1 MVDAPLRVL
10 FATAECAPLV
20 KTGGLGD
27 VSAALPVALR
37 QRGVDVRVL
46 LPGYRP
52 VLDALRSRPNRSARP
67 FTFLAHAGESRLIE
81 AELPGGVPL
90 IVLDHPSLYDRPGGP
105 YQDEG
110 RADWPDNPLRFGLLS
125 KAAAVLAGDAG
136 PFGWKPEVVH
146 CNDWHSA
153 MCPAY
158 LKLSGS
164 AGSFCASVMTV
175 HNLAHQGLCGSDWL
189 GRIELPPEGFTPDG
203 FEFHGWV
210 SFLKAGLQF
219 ADAITTV
226 SPTYAREIQTD
237 EGGVGLGGVL
247 RGRHAA
253 LAGIL
258 NGIDTGEWNPAQ
270 DPLIARRYDR
280 DALDSKRANTT
291 ALRAEFGLEDRPAVP
306 LFAVVSRLVE
316 QKGIDLVADIAPRLA
331 ALPGQLVML
340 GEGDSGLERR
350 LAALA
355 ASHPGQIAVQIG
367 FDTALAHRIEA
378 GADAFLMPS
387 RFEPC
392 GMNQMYSQRYGTL
405 PVVRRTGGLADTV
418 VDCTRQTLADGSATG
433 FVFDD
438 PAAEALYAACERAF
452 RLFCDD
458 PAAWRKL
465 QVAAMTRDFSW
476 DASASRY
483 EQLYGALT
491 QRRAAVA
498 AAAH

>member
-1 MVDAPLRVL
+1 MIDAQLRVL

-27 VSAALPVALR
+27 VSAALPIALR
-37 QRGVDVRVL
+37 KRGVDVRVL

-52 VLDALRSRPNRSARP
+52 VLDALRSLAHARVRPC
-67 FTFLAHAGESRLIE
+67 TMLAHAGQSRLIE
-81 AELPGGVPL
+81 VQLPNGIPL
-90 IVLDHPSLYDRPGGP
+90 IAIDHPSLYDRPGSP

-125 KAAAVLAGDAG
+125 KAAAMLAGDAS
-136 PFGWKPEVVH
+136 PLGWKPDVVH
-146 CNDWHSA
+146 CNDWHAA
-153 MCPAY
+153 MCAAY
-158 LKLSGS
+158 LRSRGS
-164 AGSFCASVMTV
+164 AGSRRPSMLTV

-189 GRIELPPEGFTPDG
+189 GRIGLSGEGFTPDG
-203 FEFHGWV
+203 FEFHGRV

-247 RGRHAA
+247 RARQAA

-258 NGIDTGEWNPAQ
+258 NGIDVEEWDPAR

-280 DALDSKRANTT
+280 DSLDSKGANAA
-291 ALRAEFGLEDRPAVP
+291 ALRAEFRLENRPAVP
-306 LFAVVSRLVE
+306 LFAVVSRLVG
-316 QKGIDLVADIAPRLA
+316 QKGIDLVADIATRLV
-331 ALPGQLVML
+331 ALPVQLLIL
-340 GEGDSGLERR
+340 GEGESDLERR
-350 LAALA
+350 LVGLA
-355 ASHPGQIAVQIG
+355 TSHPRQIAVRIG
-367 FDTALAHRIEA
+367 FDAALAHRIEA

-405 PVVRRTGGLADTV
+405 PIVRRTGGLADTV
-418 VDCTRQTLADGSATG
+418 VDCTPSSLAEGRATG
-433 FVFDD
+433 FAFDE
-438 PAAEALYAACERAF
+438 PSAEALYAACERAARVF
-452 RLFCDD
+452 RHD

-465 QVAAMTRDFSW
+465 QVAAMARDFSW

-483 EQLYGALT
+483 QQLYGALT
-491 QRRAAVA
+491 QRTVTA
-498 AAAH
+498 AAGAH

>member
-27 VSAALPVALR
+27 VSAALPMALR

-52 VLDALRSRPNRSARP
+52 VLDALRLRANLPACP
-67 FTFLAHAGESRLIE
+67 ITILAHAGGSRLIE

-125 KAAAVLAGDAG
+125 KAAAMLAGAAN
-136 PFGWKPEVVH
+136 PFAWKPDVVH
-146 CNDWHSA
+146 CNDWHAA
-153 MCPAY
+153 MGPVY
-158 LKLSGS
+158 LRSVGS
-164 AGSFCASVMTV
+164 AAAGCASVMTV
-175 HNLAHQGLCGSDWL
+175 HNLAYQGLCGAEWL
-189 GRIELPPEGFTPDG
+189 GRLELPAGTFTPGG
-203 FEFHGWV
+203 FEYHGLI
-210 SFLKAGLQF
+210 SFLKAGIQF

-237 EGGVGLGGVL
+237 AGGLGLGGVL
-247 RGRHAA
+247 RARHAA
-253 LAGIL
+253 LVGIL

-270 DPLIARRYDR
+270 DPLIARRYDHDSL
-280 DALDSKRANTT
+280 DAKRPNAT

-306 LFAVVSRLVE
+306 LLAVVSRLVE

-331 ALPGQLVML
+331 ALPVQLLML
-340 GEGDSGLERR
+340 GEGDAGLERR
-350 LAALA
+350 LVALA

-367 FDTALAHRIEA
+367 FDAALAHRIEA

-405 PVVRRTGGLADTV
+405 PIVRRTGGLGDTV
-418 VDCTRQTLADGSATG
+418 VDCTAQTLADGSATG

-438 PAAEALYAACERAF
+438 PGADALYAACERACRTF
-452 RLFCDD
+452 RDD
-458 PAAWRKL
+458 PAAWRRL
-465 QVAAMTRDFSW
+465 QIAAMARDFSW

-483 EQLYGALT
+483 EELYRAPA
-491 QRRAAVA
+491 RRKAGVA
-498 AAAH
+498 ATAH

>member
-27 VSAALPVALR
+27 VSAALPTALQ
-37 QRGVDVRVL
+37 QRGLDVRML

-52 VLDALRSRPNRSARP
+52 VLDALQLRTRRRSRPRTILAR
-67 FTFLAHAGESRLIE
+67 AGESRLIE

-90 IVLDHPSLYDRPGGP
+90 IVIDHRSLYDRPGGP

-110 RADWPDNPLRFGLLS
+110 RLDWPDNPLRFGLLS
-125 KAAAVLAGDAG
+125 KAAAMFAGD
-136 PFGWKPEVVH
+136 PDSLGWKPDVVH
-146 CNDWHSA
+146 CNDWHAA
-153 MCPAY
+153 MSPVY
-158 LKLSGS
+158 LRSRS
-164 AGSFCASVMTV
+164 MAAGRCASVMTV
-175 HNLAHQGLCGSDWL
+175 HNLAYQGLYGPEWL
-189 GRIELPPEGFTPDG
+189 GRLELPAEALTPEGF
-203 FEFHGWV
+203 EYHGWI

-237 EGGVGLGGVL
+237 EGGLGLGGVL
-247 RGRHAA
+247 RARQAA
-253 LAGIL
+253 LFGIL
-258 NGIDTGEWNPAQ
+258 NGIDTGEWDPAQ
-270 DPLIARRYDR
+270 DPLIARRYDHDSL
-280 DALDSKRANTT
+280 DAKRANAT
-291 ALRAEFGLEDRPAVP
+291 ALRVEFGLEDRPAVP
-306 LFAVVSRLVE
+306 LFAVVSRLVD

-331 ALPGQLVML
+331 ALPAQLVML

-350 LAALA
+350 LAALT

-367 FDTALAHRIEA
+367 FDAALAHRIEA

-418 VDCTRQTLADGSATG
+418 IDCTPRTLADGSATG
-433 FVFDD
+433 FVFDVSEAD
-438 PAAEALYAACERAF
+438 ALYAACERAF
-452 RLFCDD
+452 RMFRDD
-458 PAAWRKL
+458 PATWRKL
-465 QVAAMTRDFSW
+465 QVTAMARDFSW
-476 DASASRY
+476 DASARRY
-483 EQLYGALT
+483 EELYGALA
-491 QRRAAVA
+491 QRKTGAAAVA
-498 AAAH
+498 H